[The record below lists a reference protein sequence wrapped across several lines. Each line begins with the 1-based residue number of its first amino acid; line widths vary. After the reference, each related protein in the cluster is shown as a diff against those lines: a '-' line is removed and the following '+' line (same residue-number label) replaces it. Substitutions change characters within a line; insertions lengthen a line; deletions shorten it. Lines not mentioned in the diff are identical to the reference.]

1 MKQWWIN
8 FLNAETKVH
17 SNSSSPLLI
26 ENALKMGAGELSDSG
41 ALVVRTGKFTG
52 RAANDKYIVQ
62 DSYSSR
68 AIKWG
73 QGINSMSKESYQ
85 ELREY
90 LLEDMKKLKEV
101 FTMESSVG
109 ADPRYS
115 LGVHLITPSPT
126 HALFARQLF
135 RKARDENPLG
145 HFTIFHKPELN
156 IDPDRFKLKSSTAI
170 VINFEQK
177 EVIIIGTSYAGEIKK
192 SIFSIMST
200 LLPDHE
206 ILPMHAGANIDEE
219 GKVSVFFGLSG
230 TGKTTLSTDEGTK
243 LVGDDEIGFSIDGVF
258 NIEGGCYA
266 KTYKLQE
273 KDEPQIF
280 HAVNRFGSLMENVVL
295 EEATRKP
302 RFDDKSIT
310 ENGRA
315 SYPLCAI
322 SDSLESGRAKVP
334 SHLFFLSADATG
346 VLPPVSLLK
355 PEQAM
360 FYFLSG
366 YTAKL
371 GGTELGVSGVKAAF
385 SHCFGAPFM
394 MRDPQDYAS
403 LLKGLIQKVGC
414 RVWLINTG
422 WGGGPYGVG
431 KRFDIGITRN
441 IIRNAQSGALEKAI
455 FWNEPY
461 FSLSIPRE
469 IKGVDAAYL
478 NPIELWE
485 DKKSYEDAASK
496 LKSEFQENY
505 SKLIR

>member
-1 MKQWWIN
+1 MKQWWKD
-8 FLNAETKVH
+8 FLNSETEVH
-17 SNSSSPLLI
+17 ANSSTPSLI
-26 ENALKMGAGELSDSG
+26 EHALKMGLGQLSESG
-41 ALVVRTGKFTG
+41 ALVVKTGKFTG

-62 DSYSSR
+62 DSYSAR

-73 QGINSMSKESYQ
+73 PGINELSQDNYR

-90 LLEDMKKLKEV
+90 FLENIKKNKQM

-109 ADPRYS
+109 ADPRNS
-115 LGVHLITPSPT
+115 LGVRLLTPSPT

-135 RKARDENPLG
+135 REARSENPLG
-145 HFTIFHKPELN
+145 DFTIFHAPELN

-192 SIFSIMST
+192 SIFSIMNT
-200 LLPDHE
+200 LLPDRE
-206 ILPMHAGANIDEE
+206 ILPMHAGANVDEE

-230 TGKTTLSTDEGTK
+230 TGKTTLSTDEGKK
-243 LVGDDEIGFSIDGVF
+243 LVGDDEIGFSTQGIF
-258 NIEGGCYA
+258 NMEGGCYA
-266 KTYKLQE
+266 KTYKLKE

-295 EEATRKP
+295 EEGTRRP
-302 RFDDKSIT
+302 IFDDKSIT

-315 SYPLCAI
+315 SYPLSAI
-322 SDSLESGRAKVP
+322 NDFVESGTAEVP

-346 VLPPVSLLK
+346 VLPPVSQLN

-371 GGTELGVSGVKAAF
+371 GGTELGLSGVKAAF

-394 MRDPQDYAS
+394 MRDPQDYAA
-403 LLKGLIQKVGC
+403 LLKDLMQKVGC
-414 RVWLINTG
+414 KVWLINTG

-431 KRFDIGITRN
+431 KRFDIAITRS
-441 IIRNAQSGALEKAI
+441 IIRNVQNGNLERGE
-455 FWNEPY
+455 FWTEPQ
-461 FSLSIPRE
+461 FNLSVPKE
-469 IKGVDAAYL
+469 VPGVDAAYL

-485 DKKSYEDAASK
+485 DKNSYEEAANK

-505 SKLIR
+505 SKLMR